1 MNGIGK
7 KYVNRE
13 KSLSIERDEGMKKH
27 LSVFMLMARSSI
39 YKVISVLFAM
49 TVAELGLFYERMKVW
64 AVGDT
69 YNLESM
75 IEGSHIV
82 WVFGAAF
89 LLITIY
95 LCQTGCGFSS
105 KTGYTLQ
112 RLSISER
119 MVFVWQSIYNM
130 MCYSLLWFVQ
140 ILVVFGV
147 CSLYVT
153 MAPEGY
159 VTNQTIFLAFYRNDF
174 LHSLLPM
181 EDAGFWFKNVLI
193 VFSMGICS
201 AHYPMA
207 QRRGKKIQE
216 VMFLT
221 ACIVVFFVG
230 ELGEYIAP
238 IMIICCSMLCV
249 IYAVVQVFSKDEE
262 ENAEQIRNQQTVEN
276 EVKQV

>member
-1 MNGIGK
+1 M
-7 KYVNRE
+7 
-13 KSLSIERDEGMKKH
+13 ERNEGMKKH
-27 LSVFMLMARSSI
+27 LSVFMLMAQSSI
-39 YKVISVLFAM
+39 YKVISVLILM
-49 TVAELGLFYERMKVW
+49 IVTETGLFYMRMKQGMI
-64 AVGDT
+64 GDSF
-69 YNLESM
+69 NLEMAVDESR
-75 IEGSHIV
+75 ILWILGI
-82 WVFGAAF
+82 AF
-89 LLITIY
+89 VLITIF
-95 LCQTGCGFSS
+95 LCQIGCGFSS

-153 MAPEGY
+153 MAPEGD

-193 VFSMGICS
+193 VLSMGICS

-221 ACIVVFFVG
+221 SCVVVFFVG
-230 ELGEYIAP
+230 ELGEYLTPVIV
-238 IMIICCSMLCV
+238 ICCCLLCV
-249 IYAVVQVFSKDEE
+249 LYAVFQVFSKDEE
-262 ENAEQIRNQQTVEN
+262 ENTEQTRNQQTVGN